1 MNDTRA
7 VFYISSSFAALFLMR
22 VCESEKD
29 YFMKIL
35 SKYEIKKEKNLL
47 ND

>member
-1 MNDTRA
+1 
-7 VFYISSSFAALFLMR
+7 MR
-22 VCESEKD
+22 VCVCESEKD